1 MAWIKLTDENQLNE
15 CWNLSH
21 QKPQLI
27 FKHST
32 RCSIS
37 IMALTRFQGS
47 GILDSDAIDSYYLDL
62 LTFRN
67 ISNAIE
73 TKSGVV
79 HQSPQVIILNKGE
92 VFLSETHGMINGRA
106 ILQEIKTLNA

>member
-1 MAWIKLTDENQLNE
+1 MAWIKLTDENQLEE

-62 LTFRN
+62 LKFRN

-73 TKSGVV
+73 SKSGVV
-79 HQSPQVIILNKGE
+79 HQSPQVIVLSKGE
-92 VFLSETHGMINGRA
+92 VFLSETHGMINGRS
-106 ILQEIKTLNA
+106 ILQEIKTLKK

>member
-73 TKSGVV
+73 TKSGVM
-79 HQSPQVIILNKGE
+79 HQSPQVIVLNKGE

>member
-79 HQSPQVIILNKGE
+79 HQSPQVIVLNKGE

>member
-1 MAWIKLTDENQLNE
+1 MAWIKLTDENQLEE
-15 CWNLSH
+15 CWILSH

-37 IMALTRFQGS
+37 TMALSRFEGS
-47 GILDSDAIDSYYLDL
+47 GILDSDVLDLYYLDL
-62 LTFRN
+62 IQYRN

-73 TKSGVV
+73 SKSGVR
-79 HQSPQVIILNKGE
+79 HESPQVIVIDKGE
-92 VFLSETHGMINGRA
+92 ILLSETHGMINGRS
-106 ILQEIKTLNA
+106 ILQEIKTLNS

>member
-73 TKSGVV
+73 TKSGVL
-79 HQSPQVIILNKGE
+79 HQSPQVIVLNKGE

-106 ILQEIKTLNA
+106 ILQEIKTLNS

>member
-1 MAWIKLTDENQLNE
+1 MAWIKLTDENQLQE

-47 GILDSDAIDSYYLDL
+47 GILDSDAIDCYYLDL
-62 LTFRN
+62 LSFRN

-73 TKSGVV
+73 SKSGVV
-79 HQSPQVIILNKGE
+79 HQSPQVIVLNKGE
-92 VFLSETHGMINGRA
+92 VSLSETHGMIDGRS
-106 ILQEIKTLNA
+106 ILREIKTLNS

>member
-1 MAWIKLTDENQLNE
+1 MPWIKLTDENQLEE

-47 GILDSDAIDSYYLDL
+47 GILDSDVIDSYYLDL

-79 HQSPQVIILNKGE
+79 HQSPQVIVLNKGE

-106 ILQEIKTLNA
+106 ILQEIKTLNT

>member
-1 MAWIKLTDENQLNE
+1 MAWIKLTEENQLEE

-32 RCSIS
+32 RCNIS
-37 IMALTRFQGS
+37 VMALTRFQGS
-47 GILDSDAIDSYYLDL
+47 GILDAETVDSYYLDL
-62 LTFRN
+62 LKFRN

-73 TKSGVV
+73 SKSGVR
-79 HQSPQVIILNKGE
+79 HQSPQVIVINKGE
-92 VFLSETHGMINGRA
+92 VFLSESHGMIDARS
-106 ILQEIKTLNA
+106 ILREIKTLNS

>member
-1 MAWIKLTDENQLNE
+1 MAWIKLTDENQLEE

-47 GILDSDAIDSYYLDL
+47 GILDSDAIESYYLDL
-62 LTFRN
+62 LTFRK

-79 HQSPQVIILNKGE
+79 HQSPQVIVLNKGE

>member
-1 MAWIKLTDENQLNE
+1 MSWLAFESEAQWQEILAASQV
-15 CWNLSH
+15 S
-21 QKPQLI
+21 PQLI

-62 LTFRN
+62 LSFRN

-73 TKSGVV
+73 TKSGVM
-79 HQSPQVIILNKGE
+79 HQSPQVIVLNKGE

-106 ILQEIKTLNA
+106 ILQEIKTLNT

>member
-1 MAWIKLTDENQLNE
+1 MAWIKLTDENQLEE

-47 GILDSDAIDSYYLDL
+47 GILDNDVIDSYYLDL
-62 LTFRN
+62 LKFRN

-73 TKSGVV
+73 TKSGVI
-79 HQSPQVIILNKGE
+79 HQSPQVIVLNKGE
-92 VFLSETHGMINGRA
+92 VFLSETHGMIDGRS
-106 ILQEIKTLNA
+106 ILREIKTLNA

>member
-1 MAWIKLTDENQLNE
+1 MPWIKLTDENQLEE

-62 LTFRN
+62 LSFRN

-73 TKSGVV
+73 TKSGVM
-79 HQSPQVIILNKGE
+79 HQSPQVIVLNKGE

-106 ILQEIKTLNA
+106 ILQEIKTLNT

>member
-1 MAWIKLTDENQLNE
+1 MAWIKLTDENQLEE

-47 GILDSDAIDSYYLDL
+47 GILDNDAIDSYYLDL
-62 LTFRN
+62 LKFRN

-73 TKSGVV
+73 AKSGVI
-79 HQSPQVIILNKGE
+79 HQSPQVIVLNKGE
-92 VFLSETHGMINGRA
+92 VFLSETHGMIDGRS
-106 ILQEIKTLNA
+106 ILREIKTLNS

>member
-79 HQSPQVIILNKGE
+79 HQSPQVIVLNKGE
-92 VFLSETHGMINGRA
+92 VFLSETHGMIDGRS
-106 ILQEIKTLNA
+106 ILREIKTLNI

>member
-1 MAWIKLTDENQLNE
+1 MAWIKLTDENQPEE
-15 CWNLSH
+15 CWILSH

-37 IMALTRFQGS
+37 TMALSRFEGS
-47 GILDSDAIDSYYLDL
+47 GILDSDVLDLYYLDL
-62 LTFRN
+62 IQYRN

-73 TKSGVV
+73 SKSGVR
-79 HQSPQVIILNKGE
+79 HESPQVIVIDKGE
-92 VFLSETHGMINGRA
+92 VFLSETHGMINGRS
-106 ILQEIKTLNA
+106 ILQEIKTLNS

>member
-1 MAWIKLTDENQLNE
+1 MAWIKLTDENQLEE
-15 CWNLSH
+15 CWSLSH

-73 TKSGVV
+73 SKSGVV
-79 HQSPQVIILNKGE
+79 HQSPQVIVLNKGE

-106 ILQEIKTLNA
+106 ILQEIKTLNT

>member
-1 MAWIKLTDENQLNE
+1 MAWIKLTDENQLEE

-47 GILDSDAIDSYYLDL
+47 GILDSDVIDSYYLDL

-79 HQSPQVIILNKGE
+79 HQSPQVIVLNKGE

-106 ILQEIKTLNA
+106 ILQEIKTLNT

>member
-1 MAWIKLTDENQLNE
+1 MAWIKLTDENQLEE

-62 LTFRN
+62 LKFRN

-73 TKSGVV
+73 SKSGVV
-79 HQSPQVIILNKGE
+79 HQSPQVIVLSKGE
-92 VFLSETHGMINGRA
+92 VFLSETHGMIDGRS
-106 ILQEIKTLNA
+106 ILREIKTLNT

>member
-47 GILDSDAIDSYYLDL
+47 GILDSDVIDSYYLDL
-62 LTFRN
+62 LSFRN

-73 TKSGVV
+73 SKSGVV
-79 HQSPQVIILNKGE
+79 HQSPQVIVLNKGE

-106 ILQEIKTLNA
+106 ILQEIKTLNT

>member
-1 MAWIKLTDENQLNE
+1 MAWIKLTDENQLQE

-37 IMALTRFQGS
+37 TMALSRFQGS
-47 GILDSDAIDSYYLDL
+47 GILDDNSLDCHYLDL
-62 LTFRN
+62 LQYRS
-67 ISNAIE
+67 ISDEIAR
-73 TKSGVV
+73 KSGVY
-79 HQSPQVIILNKGE
+79 HQSPQVIVLFKESVIY
-92 VFLSETHGMINGRA
+92 SESHGMIDARS
-106 ILQEIKTLNA
+106 ILREIKLLNA